1 MCFRIDHINCVLC
14 MCVCC
19 TRVWEEEERFSTFII
34 IISSLFLWTSPA
46 LAWQISYDVCDSIIC
61 TEYEQ
66 GTSPKAVLALSC
78 QCRCCVCRPVFA
90 EWTEG
95 HVGRMS
101 APCLASVSSRTEHD
115 YYVGALPGR
124 LGVVIVIVV
133 YHNPRMRMCVWRI
146 DTRTFLFK
154 FIPDTFYNYGWLW
167 RDYIYFKMI
176 TDYIIIIVS
185 HTGRGKLQSLKI
197 LIWL

>member
-19 TRVWEEEERFSTFII
+19 TRVAEEEERFSTFII

-78 QCRCCVCRPVFA
+78 QCRCRVCRPVFA

-133 YHNPRMRMCVWRI
+133 YHNPRMRMCVCDESILELSFLNLYRI
-146 DTRTFLFK
+146 H
-154 FIPDTFYNYGWLW
+154 FI
-167 RDYIYFKMI
+167 I
-176 TDYIIIIVS
+176 TTDCEGIIFN
-185 HTGRGKLQSLKI
+185 
-197 LIWL
+197 